1 MVYTLFSME
10 VFPTLLFSWD
20 STDIPVNL
28 SWLC

>member
-1 MVYTLFSME
+1 MVYTLVSME

-28 SWLC
+28 S